1 MMSFTEWATAL
12 VGSLV
17 VVAGLVAVGNW
28 QQERGKERVQEQM
41 GRILHSG
48 ELPPMNQP
56 PEVMPDNIKK
66 ERCRQSKECFKLAEA
81 LVFEARGETRKGQ
94 IAVASVILNRVDHK
108 KFPDT
113 IWGVVT
119 QPHQFSYVGFEHL
132 QQQPSAVDW
141 GRALV
146 IAYDVKNGIVER
158 VTDATFYL
166 NPKAVKRI
174 PRWARE
180 YEHVATIDNHAFY
193 RYPLGYKTT
202 RGDKMISAVVN
213 D

>member
-1 MMSFTEWATAL
+1 MSFTEWVTAL

-28 QQERGKERVQEQM
+28 QQERDKERVQQQM
-41 GRILHSG
+41 DRILHSG
-48 ELPPMNQP
+48 ELPPMYQP
-56 PEVMPDNIKK
+56 LEVISDNIKK
-66 ERCRQSKECFKLAEA
+66 DRCKQSKECSKLAEA
-81 LVFEARGETRKGQ
+81 LVYEARSETRKGQ

-113 IWGVVT
+113 IQGVIT

-132 QQQPSAVDW
+132 QQQPSAADW
-141 GRALV
+141 DRALV
-146 IAYDVKNGIVER
+146 VAYDVKNGVVER
-158 VTDATFYL
+158 VSDALFYL

-180 YEHVATIDNHAFY
+180 YEHVVTIDSHAFY
-193 RYPLGYKTT
+193 RYP
-202 RGDKMISAVVN
+202 
-213 D
+213 